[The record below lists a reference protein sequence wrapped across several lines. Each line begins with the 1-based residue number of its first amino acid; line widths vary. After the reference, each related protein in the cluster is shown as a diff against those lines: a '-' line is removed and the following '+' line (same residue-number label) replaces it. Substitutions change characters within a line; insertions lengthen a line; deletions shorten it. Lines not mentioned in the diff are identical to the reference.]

1 MDHILQTKLSDRLE
15 SLTAELD
22 EFLTR
27 TMAGLKPAAEIVAEI
42 AELTERVVRNNVITR
57 TSMDVKID

>member
-15 SLTAELD
+15 SLTAEL
-22 EFLTR
+22 ER

-42 AELTERVVRNNVITR
+42 DELTERVVRNNVITR